1 MRFFNFEITK
11 NYTYYHH
18 IDIRIKYNHVKNILV
33 RILFKLLKIKT
44 NFLDNMLSHYVG
56 IQCKVIGKNVTIE
69 YPISTLG
76 LSCIAIGNNLNVR
89 KDFKLIALQEY
100 ENIIYFP
107 EVTIGNDFYA
117 GTQSSLKIIGK
128 LIIGDNVT
136 LASRVTIIDH
146 THGKADYSDLEI
158 PVMKRELSTKAPIII
173 EDNVW
178 ICEGAVVLSGITIG
192 KNAIVAAN
200 AVVTK
205 NVPANSI
212 VAGVPA
218 RVVKIING

>member
-1 MRFFNFEITK
+1 MFSNSK
-11 NYTYYHH
+11 S
-18 IDIRIKYNHVKNILV
+18 KPVKNIAV
-33 RILFKLLKIKT
+33 RILFKLLKIK
-44 NFLDNMLSHYVG
+44 NDFLDDMVSYYVG
-56 IQCKVIGKNVTIE
+56 MQCKAMGKNATIE

-76 LSCIAIGNNLNVR
+76 LSCFSIGNNFNVR
-89 KDFKLIALQEY
+89 KDFKLRAHREY
-100 ENIIYFP
+100 ENKFFFP
-107 EVTIGNDFYA
+107 EIT
-117 GTQSSLKIIGK
+117 
-128 LIIGDNVT
+128 IGDNFYAATQSNITIVGTLVIGSDVT

-146 THGKADYSDLEI
+146 AHGRADYSDLET
-158 PVMKRELSTKAPIII
+158 PVMKRELSTKGPIII

-178 ICEGAVVLSGITIG
+178 ICEGAVVLSGVTIG
-192 KNAIVAAN
+192 KNAIVATN